1 MKISIITIA
10 YNSAATIEDTIQSVL
25 SQDYPEVEYIIVDG
39 ASTDKTL
46 SIVDRYA
53 DRIAHF
59 ISEPDKGIYDAM
71 NKGVQLATGD
81 VIGILNSDDFYAD
94 TRVLSD
100 VASRF
105 GAERTDSAANIDAL
119 YADLVY
125 VDREK
130 GDKVVR
136 YWKAGPYRPNS
147 FRRGWMPPHPTFFV
161 RRACYER
168 YGLYSLD
175 LRSAA
180 DYELML
186 RFIHKHGIKLAYLER
201 VITHMRIGG
210 ESNVSIKNRIRANQE
225 DRRAWTMNGLRPAW
239 YTLSLKPLS
248 KLGQFVRRRAD
259 SQ

>member
-10 YNSAATIEDTIQSVL
+10 YNSAETIEDTIQSVL
-25 SQDYPEVEYIIVDG
+25 SQDYTDVEYIVVDG
-39 ASTDKTL
+39 ASSDGTL
-46 SIVDRYA
+46 AIIERYA

-59 ISEPDKGIYDAM
+59 VSEPDKGIYDAM
-71 NKGVQLATGD
+71 NKGVRMATGE

-94 TRVLSD
+94 HRVISD
-100 VASRF
+100 VAARF
-105 GAERTDSAANIDAL
+105 RADRTDAESATIDAL

-130 GDKVVR
+130 GDKVIR
-136 YWKAGPYRPNS
+136 FWKAGAYRPNS

-161 RRACYER
+161 RRTCYER

-201 VITHMRIGG
+201 VITHMRVGG
-210 ESNVSIKNRIRANQE
+210 ESNVSLKNRLRANQE

-248 KLGQFVRRRAD
+248 KLGQFVKRGRN
-259 SQ
+259 